1 MNIAIVDDMITDC
14 NNLTNLISDILHN
27 KDIDYNIYSYTKV
40 YEFLESNIKFDAV
53 FMDILMPDK
62 TGMDTARELRN
73 MKLDIPIIFVTTEKS
88 FALEGYE
95 VQAFDY
101 IIKPVDK
108 ERLTGIL
115 NRLTKKYNKPR
126 YIVIKENRHSI
137 EIPVCNIIY
146 AEARGH
152 SVDIFTTNTKYTSYM
167 SFKEFTALFANE
179 KYFKICNRGILI
191 NFNRVKKIIDNYFV
205 VEGDTNLQISRSKYP
220 EMKSEYIKYAFNKT
234 RGELN

>member
-14 NNLTNLISDILHN
+14 NNLTNLISNILYN

-40 YEFLESNIKFDAV
+40 CEFLESGLEFDAV

-62 TGMDTARELRN
+62 TGMETARELRK
-73 MKLDIPIIFVTTEKS
+73 MKSDVPIIFVTTEKS

-101 IIKPVDK
+101 IIKPVNK
-108 ERLTGIL
+108 ERLTSIL
-115 NRLTKKYNKPR
+115 NRLTKNYNNPR
-126 YIVIKENRHSI
+126 FIVIKENRHRI

-152 SVDIFTTNTKYTSYM
+152 SVDIFTTNAKYTAYM
-167 SFKEFTALFANE
+167 SFKKFTALFANE
-179 KYFKICNRGILI
+179 KYFKVCNRGILI
-191 NFNRVKKIIDNYFV
+191 NFDRVKKIIDNYFV
-205 VEGDTNLQISRSKYP
+205 VEGNTNLQISRSKYT
-220 EMKSEYIKYAFNKT
+220 EMKNEYAKYAFNKT
-234 RGELN
+234 RGELI